1 MVRCNSKNSFKDI
14 VKKLINELYKL
25 KIEFINIFSYSNSS
39 YHKSEKFNYD
49 LYWDIRNNSKI
60 KKPNIFH
67 EDRATLLYEIM
78 KEKNISFNSELLDIG
93 SGDGRQLQAIQQKLR
108 KLSITA
114 SDISEKSL
122 SNLSENYRTITI
134 DLNKDFITKKFD
146 LITAFEVLE
155 HIDKPEES
163 LLYLLSKTELC
174 FIFSVP
180 NTGYIFHRL
189 RLLFGSFPAQW
200 KTFPGEHLRFWTYK
214 DMKWWLTDYLGIDRN
229 DYKIICYAYF
239 LPFLVKLF
247 PFLSTIFSK
256 GLFVQINK
264 KK

>member
-1 MVRCNSKNSFKDI
+1 MVRCNSKNSYKDI

-60 KKPNIFH
+60 KKPNVFH
-67 EDRATLLYEIM
+67 EDRATLLLEIM

-146 LITAFEVLE
+146 LITAFEVL
-155 HIDKPEES
+155 
-163 LLYLLSKTELC
+163 
-174 FIFSVP
+174 
-180 NTGYIFHRL
+180 
-189 RLLFGSFPAQW
+189 
-200 KTFPGEHLRFWTYK
+200 
-214 DMKWWLTDYLGIDRN
+214 
-229 DYKIICYAYF
+229 
-239 LPFLVKLF
+239 
-247 PFLSTIFSK
+247 
-256 GLFVQINK
+256 
-264 KK
+264 

>member
-1 MVRCNSKNSFKDI
+1 M
-14 VKKLINELYKL
+14 KKLINELYKL
-25 KIEFINIFSYSNSS
+25 KIEFINIFSYPNSK

-67 EDRATLLYEIM
+67 EDRAMLLYEFM
-78 KEKNISFNSELLDIG
+78 KEKNIPLNSELLDIG
-93 SGDGRQLQAIQQKLR
+93 SGDGRQLEAIKKKIS

-122 SNLSENYRTITI
+122 SKLSENYKTIPI
-134 DLNKDFITKKFD
+134 DLNKDFITNKFN

-155 HIDKPEES
+155 HLDKPEES

-189 RLLFGSFPAQW
+189 RLLFGSFPSQW
-200 KTFPGEHLRFWTYK
+200 KTFPGEHLRFWTYA
-214 DMKWWLTDYLGIDRN
+214 DMNWWLTYYLGIDKS
-229 DYKIICYAYF
+229 DYRIICYSYF
-239 LPFLVKLF
+239 LPFLVKIF

-256 GLFVQINK
+256 GLFVQITK